1 MPGTEQPR
9 PSKAELERWK
19 ADFRARQGPA
29 PNSKAGKLLAKA
41 RPHLDSDETPLCS
54 VLCTYETRRM
64 KTKTVRNGI
73 LIATDKRVVFY
84 AKRVTGHEIK
94 HFRYKAISSI
104 DTGKNM
110 MGHYISLIVSGNEI
124 NVKWIKEG
132 AEPLIEAIQRQMDNL

>member
-1 MPGTEQPR
+1 MPDTAQPQ

-19 ADFRARQGPA
+19 ADFRARQGPS
-29 PNSKAGKLLAKA
+29 PNSKAGKLLQKA

-54 VLCTYETRRM
+54 VLCTYETKRL
-64 KTKTVRNGI
+64 KAKTVRHGI
-73 LIATDKRVVFY
+73 LIATDKRIVFY

-94 HFRYKAISSI
+94 HLRYKAISSI

-110 MGHYISLIVSGNEI
+110 TGSYITLIVSGNEI

-132 AEPLIEAIQRQMDNL
+132 AGSLIEAIQRQMDDQ